1 MQPLFLSSI
10 KPGDLLHIDPSTR
23 RGLRA
28 SRREGFL
35 LALEVGV
42 PERCD
47 LATWILDVKVLGEDK
62 EPYWVPFYEAEF
74 ESGAIEIIPVGVSN
88 DKP

>member
-1 MQPLFLSSI
+1 MQPRFLSSI
-10 KPGDLLHIDPSTR
+10 KTGDILHLKAHKTGSTMN
-23 RGLRA
+23 
-28 SRREGFL
+28 FL

-42 PERCD
+42 PDRCD

-74 ESGAIEIIPVGVSN
+74 ESGAIEIIPGRVSN